1 MHKDVYFVAL
11 HDYAAQQ
18 ADEIELIQGN
28 VKFFYSKLG
37 ILLKMSLVRSTNKG
51 LRVDIQSGQNSVW
64 GILEG
69 F

>member
-28 VKFFYSKLG
+28 VKLSIFK
-37 ILLKMSLVRSTNKG
+37 VTH
-51 LRVDIQSGQNSVW
+51 
-64 GILEG
+64 
-69 F
+69 